1 MHLLNAL
8 PQRLDPGAT
17 PTFAGLISATLT
29 APAATNLTLTSGLVG
44 TNRVNFPDTLS
55 ASSATAGAVTIGNGT
70 AATNVAIGGGKIVSG
85 DVFNSVKTG
94 NGAQNAFGFA
104 TASAVG
110 WTYTS
115 IDVNDV
121 NGGIIAPY
129 LNGSCFGYLTVNA
142 TGPLLQSRNN
152 YAAQVF
158 NSSNIGL
165 SVAHST
171 GDVTLNSTTAA
182 SANAGAL
189 VIAGGISAGN
199 TGSAAS
205 YFGGAVSGN
214 RAVSTGV
221 ANTNG
226 DISLTINGNSSIGTA
241 ARWINQPSSAA
252 YNWQLG
258 TNLSGNWFSF
268 MASTV
273 VDGTTFSTDALKL
286 TNAGAATFAGAV
298 TIGNTVNT
306 VSPTSPNRT
315 ITMVV
320 NGVTL
325 YLAAKT
331 TND

>member
-1 MHLLNAL
+1 MPNVLGGG
-8 PQRLDPGAT
+8 DV
-17 PTFAGLISATLT
+17 AGPASATDNAVARFDGTTGKLIQNSVVTIADTTGAIAGAQSLT
-29 APAATNLTLTSGLVG
+29 SPAASPLTLGTGTSGAAITV
-44 TNRVNFPDTLS
+44 LS
-55 ASSATAGAVTIGNGT
+55 ASNNVGVGTITPAAKLEIAGTYADEGSERTPATVQKLSVIT
-70 AATNVAIGGGKIVSG
+70 GGGG
-85 DVFNSVKTG
+85 DGATYFKTG
-94 NGAQNAFGFA
+94 WSN
-104 TASAVG
+104 SANSGIFTVG
-110 WTYTS
+110 VGYYS
-115 IDVNDV
+115 SGSQVRDVITLR
-121 NGGIIAPY
+121 G
-129 LNGSCFGYLTVNA
+129 
-142 TGPLLQSRNN
+142 
-152 YAAQVF
+152 
-158 NSSNIGL
+158 
-165 SVAHST
+165 ST
-171 GDVTLNSTTAA
+171 GDVSIPSTTAA

-189 VIAGGISAGN
+189 VLQGGISAGN

-258 TNLSGNWFSF
+258 TNLNGNWFSF

-286 TNAGAATFAGAV
+286 TNTGAATFAGAV
-298 TIGNTVNT
+298 AIANTVSS

-320 NGVTL
+320 GGVTL
-325 YLAAKT
+325 YIAAKT